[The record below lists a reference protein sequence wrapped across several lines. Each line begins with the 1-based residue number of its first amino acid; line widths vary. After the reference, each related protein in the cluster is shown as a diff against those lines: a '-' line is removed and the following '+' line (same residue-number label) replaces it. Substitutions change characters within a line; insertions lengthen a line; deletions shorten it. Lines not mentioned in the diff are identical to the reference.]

1 MYSNV
6 YDSMQEHSY
15 LLTGTFPWGGIR
27 YAGRHFTSS
36 KLLCVIKEWGEAWVL
51 DACQSL
57 DLLPYDD
64 ELPVIEQYLHK
75 HDIKY

>member
-1 MYSNV
+1 
-6 YDSMQEHSY
+6 MQTHSY
-15 LLTGTFPWGGIR
+15 LMTGTFPWGGIR

-36 KLLCVIKEWGEAWVL
+36 KLLVFIQEWSEAWVL

-57 DLLPYDD
+57 DLLPYDN
-64 ELPVIEQYLHK
+64 ELPKLEEYLQE

>member
-1 MYSNV
+1 
-6 YDSMQEHSY
+6 MQTHSY
-15 LLTGTFPWGGIR
+15 LMTGTFPWGGIR

-36 KLLCVIKEWGEAWVL
+36 KLLTCIQEWGEVWVL

-64 ELPVIEQYLHK
+64 ELQTIEQYLIK

>member
-1 MYSNV
+1 M
-6 YDSMQEHSY
+6 
-15 LLTGTFPWGGIR
+15 TGTFPWGGMR

-36 KLLCVIKEWGEAWVL
+36 KLLACVHTWGEAWVL

-57 DLLPYDD
+57 DLLPYDN
-64 ELPVIEQYLHK
+64 ELPKIEEYLQE

>member
-1 MYSNV
+1 
-6 YDSMQEHSY
+6 MQTHSY
-15 LLTGTFPWGGIR
+15 LMTGTFPWSGIR

-36 KLLCVIKEWGEAWVL
+36 KLLIIIKEWGEAWVL

-64 ELPVIEQYLHK
+64 ELSKINNYLHE